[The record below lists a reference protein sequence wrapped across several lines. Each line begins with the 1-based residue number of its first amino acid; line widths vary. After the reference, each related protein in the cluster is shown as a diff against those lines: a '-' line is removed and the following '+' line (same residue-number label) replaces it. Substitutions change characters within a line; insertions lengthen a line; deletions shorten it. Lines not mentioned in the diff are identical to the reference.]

1 MGRQHTMYMSD
12 ATWEQLVLLV
22 RADETMSSTIRR
34 CIQICSENVGQFDMI
49 KNKDDEIKRLEG
61 MIAMLCEDENK

>member
-12 ATWEQLVLLV
+12 ATWNQLVLMI

-34 CIQICSENVGQFDMI
+34 CIEICSENVADFDII
-49 KNKDDEIKRLEG
+49 KSKNDEIKRLEN
-61 MIAMLCEDENK
+61 MIAMLCEDED

>member
-12 ATWEQLVLLV
+12 ATWEQLVLLM

-34 CIQICSENVGQFDMI
+34 CIQICSENVADFDMI
-49 KNKDDEIKRLEG
+49 KSKDDEIKKLEN
-61 MIAMLCEDENK
+61 MIAMLCEDED